1 MALEDGSIVVRE
13 RLNKENLT
21 RIMKPFEVREL
32 ILFEDNDILLVHT
45 RLSKQQSLTSIDVVC
60 VFKIVK
66 DLEDS

>member
-45 RLSKQQSLTSIDVVC
+45 RLSKQQSLTSLDVVC